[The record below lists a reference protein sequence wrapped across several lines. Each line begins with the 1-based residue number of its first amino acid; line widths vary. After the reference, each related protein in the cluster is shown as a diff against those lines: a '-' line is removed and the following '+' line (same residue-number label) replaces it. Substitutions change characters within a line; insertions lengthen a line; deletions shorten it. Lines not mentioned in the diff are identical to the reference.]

1 MRVQLPLKPY
11 AQFSKASKPS
21 MGALHHP
28 AMLAQFLAAFHT
40 TSCDA
45 AEDSTLSQV
54 NPAAGIVVALVC
66 VKFVRPSARATLESF
81 DCGYG
86 VYTCLKHHGV
96 MPVCTT
102 DQDYQWDALGIYDDV
117 SLGA

>member
-1 MRVQLPLKPY
+1 
-11 AQFSKASKPS
+11 

-28 AMLAQFLAAFHT
+28 AMLAQFLAAFNT

-54 NPAAGIVVALVC
+54 RPAAGVVVALVC
-66 VKFVRPSARATLESF
+66 VKLVGPPARAALQSF
-81 DCGYG
+81 DCRY
-86 VYTCLKHHGV
+86 VVQALLKHLGV
-96 MPVCTT
+96 MPVGTT
-102 DQDYQWDALGIYDDV
+102 HKDDQWDALSIYDDV

>member
-28 AMLAQFLAAFHT
+28 AMLAQFLAAFNT

-54 NPAAGIVVALVC
+54 RPAAGVVVALVC
-66 VKFVRPSARATLESF
+66 VKLVGPPARAALQSF
-81 DCGYG
+81 DCRYG
-86 VYTCLKHHGV
+86 VQALLKHLGV
-96 MPVCTT
+96 MPVGTT
-102 DQDYQWDALGIYDDV
+102 HKDDQWDALSIYDDV